1 MGQVTVQP
9 SAINL
14 DLADRQ
20 IYPTMRAILPAYL
33 IHSILLLSVDA
44 ASAGVNPETPASSA
58 APSAPSTLWDLGF
71 SLQAKWSDL
80 RELEECPVP
89 PDLICVAG
97 GSCGDQTVMEQV
109 AASIRP
115 SEATGN
121 RGPVETQKVDKG
133 EVEEDLVSFEDWKRR
148 KMEEDGD
155 EDIEDSSSLD
165 STQAETFSSA
175 PSSGS
180 SGPVQQDNRTDSN
193 NDTKS
198 QNNTW
203 KNDTKPS
210 SKAATDTDI
219 PIPISKPPVHNKYNY
234 ASPDCSARIHSSS
247 RLTQHASS
255 ILHKS
260 RDRYML
266 TPCKADEHWVVVEL
280 CDEIRIEAV
289 EIAVWEFFSGVV
301 REVKVS
307 VGGAEEDEERDGEES
322 TGASNTWEDVGT
334 FIGKNVRGVQVSWTS
349 PAVTNIRHSHCQKP
363 PLSNDSSDSISHP
376 TLEQNTTA
384 PFLK

>member
-1 MGQVTVQP
+1 
-9 SAINL
+9 
-14 DLADRQ
+14 
-20 IYPTMRAILPAYL
+20 MRATLPAYL

-44 ASAGVNPETPASSA
+44 TSIEPQPETPATSA

-97 GSCGDQTVMEQV
+97 GSCGDQSVMEQV

-115 SEATGN
+115 SESTGN

-148 KMEEDGD
+148 KLEEDGD
-155 EDIEDSSSLD
+155 EDVRDSSSVD
-165 STQAETFSSA
+165 SAQAETSSSA

-180 SGPVQQDNRTDSN
+180 SGPVQQDNKTDPNNNTKSSN
-193 NDTKS
+193 NTG
-198 QNNTW
+198 

-210 SKAATDTDI
+210 TKAANDADT
-219 PIPISKPPVHNKYNY
+219 PVPISKPPVHNKYNY

-307 VGGAEEDEERDGEES
+307 VGGAEEDEERDGEDS
-322 TGASNTWEDVGT
+322 PGVSSTWEDVGT

-349 PAVTNIRHSHCQKP
+349 RAVSDIRHSLSQKP
-363 PLSNDSSDSISHP
+363 LHSNASSDSTSHP

-384 PFLK
+384 PYPK

>member
-1 MGQVTVQP
+1 
-9 SAINL
+9 
-14 DLADRQ
+14 
-20 IYPTMRAILPAYL
+20 MRATLPAYL
-33 IHSILLLSVDA
+33 IQFILLLSADA
-44 ASAGVNPETPASSA
+44 TSVEPLPKTPATSA
-58 APSAPSTLWDLGF
+58 AASAPSTLWDLGF

-89 PDLICVAG
+89 PDLICIAG

-115 SEATGN
+115 SESTGN

-148 KMEEDGD
+148 KLEEDGD
-155 EDIEDSSSLD
+155 EDVGDSSSVD
-165 STQAETFSSA
+165 STQAETSSSA
-175 PSSGS
+175 PSSRS
-180 SGPVQQDNRTDSN
+180 SGPVQADNKTDSDN
-193 NDTKS
+193 NTKA
-198 QNNTW
+198 QNNTG

-210 SKAATDTDI
+210 HKAANDADT
-219 PIPISKPPVHNKYNY
+219 PAPISKAPVHNKYNY

-301 REVKVS
+301 REVKIS
-307 VGGAEEDEERDGEES
+307 VGGAEEDEERDGEDLS
-322 TGASNTWEDVGT
+322 GVSNTWEDVGT
-334 FIGKNVRGVQVSWTS
+334 FIGKNVRGVQVSLTS
-349 PAVTNIRHSHCQKP
+349 RAVSDIRHLPYQKP
-363 PLSNDSSDSISHP
+363 LHSSDSSDSTSHP

-384 PFLK
+384 PSLK

>member
-1 MGQVTVQP
+1 
-9 SAINL
+9 
-14 DLADRQ
+14 
-20 IYPTMRAILPAYL
+20 
-33 IHSILLLSVDA
+33 
-44 ASAGVNPETPASSA
+44 
-58 APSAPSTLWDLGF
+58 
-71 SLQAKWSDL
+71 
-80 RELEECPVP
+80 
-89 PDLICVAG
+89 
-97 GSCGDQTVMEQV
+97 MEQV

-115 SEATGN
+115 SESTGN
-121 RGPVETQKVDKG
+121 RGPVETQKI
-133 EVEEDLVSFEDWKRR
+133 ELEEDLVSFEDWKKR
-148 KMEEDGD
+148 KLEEDRD
-155 EDIEDSSSLD
+155 EDISDSSTVD
-165 STQAETFSSA
+165 STQAETSSSA

-180 SGPVQQDNRTDSN
+180 TRHVQADNKTDSSN
-193 NDTKS
+193 NTKS
-198 QNNTW
+198 QNNTG
-203 KNDTKPS
+203 KNDTKLS
-210 SKAATDTDI
+210 NKVANDADT
-219 PIPISKPPVHNKYNY
+219 PVPISKPPVHNKYNY

-307 VGGAEEDEERDGEES
+307 VGGAEEDEERDGEELS
-322 TGASNTWEDVGT
+322 GISNTWEDVGT

-349 PAVTNIRHSHCQKP
+349 RAVSDIRHSHYQKP
-363 PLSNDSSDSISHP
+363 LHSSDSSDSTSHP

-384 PFLK
+384 PSLK

>member
-1 MGQVTVQP
+1 
-9 SAINL
+9 
-14 DLADRQ
+14 
-20 IYPTMRAILPAYL
+20 MRATLPAYL
-33 IHSILLLSVDA
+33 IHFILLLSADA
-44 ASAGVNPETPASSA
+44 TSLEPSPETPATSA
-58 APSAPSTLWDLGF
+58 AASAPSTLWDLGF

-89 PDLICVAG
+89 PDLICIAG
-97 GSCGDQTVMEQV
+97 GNCGDQTVMEQV

-115 SEATGN
+115 SESTGN
-121 RGPVETQKVDKG
+121 HGPAETQKV
-133 EVEEDLVSFEDWKRR
+133 ELEEDLVSFEDWKRR
-148 KMEEDGD
+148 KLEEDGD
-155 EDIEDSSSLD
+155 EDVRDSSSVD
-165 STQAETFSSA
+165 STQAETSSSA

-180 SGPVQQDNRTDSN
+180 SGPVQADNKTDSN
-193 NDTKS
+193 NNTKS
-198 QNNTW
+198 SNNTG

-210 SKAATDTDI
+210 SKAANDADT
-219 PIPISKPPVHNKYNY
+219 PVPISKPPVHNKYNY

-322 TGASNTWEDVGT
+322 SGVSNTWEDVGT

-349 PAVTNIRHSHCQKP
+349 RAVSDNRHLPSQKP
-363 PLSNDSSDSISHP
+363 LLSSVLSDSTSHL
-376 TLEQNTTA
+376 TLAQSTIA
-384 PFLK
+384 PSLK

>member
-1 MGQVTVQP
+1 
-9 SAINL
+9 
-14 DLADRQ
+14 
-20 IYPTMRAILPAYL
+20 MRATLPAYL
-33 IHSILLLSVDA
+33 IHSILLLSADA
-44 ASAGVNPETPASSA
+44 SSVESLPETPATSA

-89 PDLICVAG
+89 PDLICIAG

-115 SEATGN
+115 SESTGN
-121 RGPVETQKVDKG
+121 HGPAETHKVDKG
-133 EVEEDLVSFEDWKRR
+133 ELEEDLVSFEDWKRR
-148 KMEEDGD
+148 KLEEDGD
-155 EDIEDSSSLD
+155 EDVEDSSSVD
-165 STQAETFSSA
+165 STQAETSSSA

-180 SGPVQQDNRTDSN
+180 SGPVQQDNKTDSN
-193 NDTKS
+193 NNTKS
-198 QNNTW
+198 QNNTG

-210 SKAATDTDI
+210 TKAANDADT
-219 PIPISKPPVHNKYNY
+219 PVPISKPPVHNKYNY

-247 RLTQHASS
+247 RLTQHVSS

-322 TGASNTWEDVGT
+322 SGVSNTWEDVGT
-334 FIGKNVRGVQVSWTS
+334 FIGKNVRGVQVSLS
-349 PAVTNIRHSHCQKP
+349 SRAVSDIRHLPYQKP
-363 PLSNDSSDSISHP
+363 LLSSASSDSTSHL
-376 TLEQNTTA
+376 TSGQSITA

>member
-1 MGQVTVQP
+1 
-9 SAINL
+9 
-14 DLADRQ
+14 
-20 IYPTMRAILPAYL
+20 MRATLPAYL
-33 IHSILLLSVDA
+33 IHFILLLSADA
-44 ASAGVNPETPASSA
+44 TSVEPSQETPATSA

-89 PDLICVAG
+89 PDLICIAG
-97 GSCGDQTVMEQV
+97 GSCGDQTVMELV

-115 SEATGN
+115 SESTGN
-121 RGPVETQKVDKG
+121 RGPAETQKV
-133 EVEEDLVSFEDWKRR
+133 ELEEDLVSFEDWKRR
-148 KMEEDGD
+148 KLEEDGD
-155 EDIEDSSSLD
+155 EGVEDSSSVD
-165 STQAETFSSA
+165 STQAETSSSA

-180 SGPVQQDNRTDSN
+180 SGPVQADNKTDSN
-193 NDTKS
+193 NNTKS
-198 QNNTW
+198 SNNTG

-210 SKAATDTDI
+210 IKAANDPDT
-219 PIPISKPPVHNKYNY
+219 PVPISKPPVHNKYNY

-322 TGASNTWEDVGT
+322 SGVSNTWEDVGT
-334 FIGKNVRGVQVSWTS
+334 FIGKNVRGVQVG
-349 PAVTNIRHSHCQKP
+349 
-363 PLSNDSSDSISHP
+363 
-376 TLEQNTTA
+376 
-384 PFLK
+384 

>member
-1 MGQVTVQP
+1 
-9 SAINL
+9 
-14 DLADRQ
+14 
-20 IYPTMRAILPAYL
+20 
-33 IHSILLLSVDA
+33 
-44 ASAGVNPETPASSA
+44 
-58 APSAPSTLWDLGF
+58 
-71 SLQAKWSDL
+71 
-80 RELEECPVP
+80 
-89 PDLICVAG
+89 
-97 GSCGDQTVMEQV
+97 MEQV

-115 SEATGN
+115 SESTGI
-121 RGPVETQKVDKG
+121 RGPAETQKVDKG
-133 EVEEDLVSFEDWKRR
+133 EMEEDLVSFEDWKRR

-155 EDIEDSSSLD
+155 EDLEDSSSVE
-165 STQAETFSSA
+165 STQAETSSSA

-180 SGPVQQDNRTDSN
+180 SGPVQADNKTDSN
-193 NDTKS
+193 NNTKS
-198 QNNTW
+198 SNNTG

-210 SKAATDTDI
+210 TKAAGDADT
-219 PIPISKPPVHNKYNY
+219 PVPISKPPVHNKYNY

-322 TGASNTWEDVGT
+322 SGVSNTWEDVGT

-349 PAVTNIRHSHCQKP
+349 RAVSDIRHSHYQK
-363 PLSNDSSDSISHP
+363 LRRSSDSSDSTSHL
-376 TLEQNTTA
+376 TLERSTTA
-384 PFLK
+384 PSLK